1 MHSIQL
7 VGSRTNAQGRLL
19 WTVNTSYPVTQMRM
33 TTEELGQYTNVP
45 ESFHVAREN
54 ESVLGIAKIYG
65 ILPSEL
71 VGKNLHLT
79 DISTRVRFK
88 ANTILYLP
96 VESKPRVRV

>member
-33 TTEELGQYTNVP
+33 TTEELGQYTNVR

-65 ILPSEL
+65 ILPNEL

-96 VESKPRVRV
+96 VGSKPCVRV